1 MQERVTRMLR
11 VTSNSIW
18 ENRGERMIETRSIC
32 LGYRGRQV
40 LAFIQI
46 EVERTGRSPSYAMI
60 AAELGI
66 STISDVSHI
75 VRRLEKRGLL
85 KRSDTGSRY
94 RRGWHVPVVELA

>member
-1 MQERVTRMLR
+1 MAAKWWRWGVTQ
-11 VTSNSIW
+11 
-18 ENRGERMIETRSIC
+18 IC

-46 EVERTGRSPSYAMI
+46 EVERTGRPPSYAMI

-85 KRSDTGSRY
+85 KRCDTGSRY

>member
-1 MQERVTRMLR
+1 MANVTQ
-11 VTSNSIW
+11 
-18 ENRGERMIETRSIC
+18 IC

-40 LAFIQI
+40 LAYIQV
-46 EVERTGRSPSYAMI
+46 EVERTGRPPSYAMI
-60 AAELGI
+60 ATELGI